1 MERVAR
7 TGLTALIGMAVGITL
22 SWVNIDRPDEVTV
35 FNSGFSDS
43 KQDDCQQGFIP
54 ACAWLNG
61 K

>member
-1 MERVAR
+1 
-7 TGLTALIGMAVGITL
+7 MAVGITL